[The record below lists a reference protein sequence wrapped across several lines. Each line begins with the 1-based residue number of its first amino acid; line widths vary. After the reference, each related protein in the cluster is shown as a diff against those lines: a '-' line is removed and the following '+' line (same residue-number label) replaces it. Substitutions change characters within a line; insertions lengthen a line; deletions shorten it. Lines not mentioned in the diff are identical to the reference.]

1 MTHSFSIITIKIQT
15 NLLINNNTMFKNH
28 TVLQMRQYTLLIYK
42 QFSDCIVPLKFAF
55 PKIYFAIQTNILSQF
70 NIV

>member
-1 MTHSFSIITIKIQT
+1 
-15 NLLINNNTMFKNH
+15 MFKNH

>member
-1 MTHSFSIITIKIQT
+1 
-15 NLLINNNTMFKNH
+15 MFKNH

-42 QFSDCIVPLKFAF
+42 QFSDCIVPLKFEF